1 MARSLRKRPLTTIAL
16 LALAVIVVLL
26 AVIYV
31 PVWIKPSL
39 SKAELDAV
47 PAGQI
52 RITLQQAQA
61 QLQNSIRST
70 LLQALGGI
78 LIVAGAV
85 ATWRQVQISR
95 EGQITDRL
103 THAIDQL
110 GADKVDIRV
119 GGIFALERLAKDS
132 AEDRLAISEILA
144 AFIRTHAAWP
154 AGHPSHPGQH
164 PTPDVDETMLWLT
177 DRAPDVRTAVLVL
190 GRYPHEERQQHLAL
204 RRVDLRRTNFYNGTL
219 INVDLGDSN
228 LAACS
233 AVRVRWK
240 RCKFLNTDLRKAR
253 LMGATLDKSDF
264 RWAHLQEADLEGAS
278 LRETDLSDASLRGA
292 NLGNADLRNA
302 QLARADLSG
311 ANLAGAH
318 LLGAQLA
325 DIQTDQVT
333 TWPIG
338 FTP

>member
-1 MARSLRKRPLTTIAL
+1 MVSSFKNRPLATITFL
-16 LALAVIVVLL
+16 VLAVLVVFL

-39 SKAELDAV
+39 SRADLRVV

-52 RITLQQAQA
+52 RITLQQSQA
-61 QLQNSIRST
+61 QLQNSIRAT
-70 LLQALGGI
+70 LLQAVGGI
-78 LIVAGAV
+78 LLVAGAI

-110 GADKVDIRV
+110 GADKVDVRV
-119 GGIFALERLAKDS
+119 GGIFALERLARDS
-132 AEDRLAISEILA
+132 ASDQLAIGEILA

-154 AGHPSHPGQH
+154 AGHWSHPDQH
-164 PTPDVDETMLWLT
+164 PTADVDEMMLWLT

-190 GRYPHEERQQHLAL
+190 GRYPHEQREHTLAL
-204 RRVDLRRTNFYNGTL
+204 RRVDLRRTNFYHGTL
-219 INVDLGDSN
+219 TKVDLADSN
-228 LAACS
+228 LAACY
-233 AVRVRWK
+233 AAGVRWE
-240 RCKFLNTDLRKAR
+240 RCRFSNTDLRKTR

-264 RWAHLQEADLEGAS
+264 RRAHLQEADLEGAS
-278 LRETDLSDASLRGA
+278 LRKTDLSDASLRGA
-292 NLGNADLRNA
+292 NLCDADLREA

-311 ANLAGAH
+311 ANLSGAH

-325 DIQTDQVT
+325 DIRTDHAT
-333 TWPIG
+333 TWPTG